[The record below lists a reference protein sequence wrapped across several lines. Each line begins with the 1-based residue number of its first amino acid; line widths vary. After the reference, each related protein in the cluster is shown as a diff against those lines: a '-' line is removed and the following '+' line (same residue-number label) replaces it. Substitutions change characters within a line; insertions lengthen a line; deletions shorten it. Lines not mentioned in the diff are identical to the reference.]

1 MADDLGDTVLQI
13 RRKRD
18 EAFNKSIDL
27 LNNIGGELSPED
39 QEIFPSSKQFMSRAV
54 KAVVNECE
62 KQYGDYQTRNM
73 PKDEKLFEWTIDAI
87 EKDLGLKLTNF
98 TLSSTNNSNKRINA
112 AKPANGLI
120 EMDAAVKAA
129 VAAAERAAK
138 EAAEAAEQA
147 RVEDTTEAAEN
158 ADMARIKAE
167 EATKARNKIINKQ
180 SIYLKLFN
188 ITHPFVNLIAIYD
201 IYIEK
206 RSGDNNKVYNSL
218 ISSMDKYNEK
228 AKSLMNEVAGIKFG
242 IKLVTSGGRKKQLKN
257 NRSKTYRKR
266 KSKTYRKRKSKTYRK
281 RKSKTYR
288 KRKSKTY

>member
-228 AKSLMNEVAGIKFG
+228 AKSLMNEVAGMKFG

-281 RKSKTYR
+281 RKSKTY
-288 KRKSKTY
+288 

>member
-228 AKSLMNEVAGIKFG
+228 AKSLMNEVAGMKFG

-266 KSKTYRKRKSKTYRK
+266 KSKTY
-281 RKSKTYR
+281 
-288 KRKSKTY
+288 